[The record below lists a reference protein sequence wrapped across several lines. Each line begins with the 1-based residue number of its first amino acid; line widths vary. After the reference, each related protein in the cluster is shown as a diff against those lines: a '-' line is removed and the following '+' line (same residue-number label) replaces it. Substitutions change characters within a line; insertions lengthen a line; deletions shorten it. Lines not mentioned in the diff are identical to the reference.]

1 VTFLILSFPHWQA
14 PPAHARTLIYLLAL
28 AAALWVMNQARRSF
42 WLLSLLALPGTFCHE
57 LCHWVVGKVLNGQ
70 PVHFTVIPRRE
81 GRGYVLGSVGFVNL
95 RWYNAF
101 FVGMAPL
108 LLLPAAYLLF
118 LWRLGARPVLG
129 WPEAAM
135 VFLLASIVFGAIP
148 SVQDL
153 RIAGRWP
160 LGWFLL
166 AGVLCWVW
174 WSYSHRP
181 HRHPT
186 ASSAARS
193 ARKAIKRQV
202 RHAPPAQSIPDQG
215 AAATE

>member
-1 VTFLILSFPHWQA
+1 MTLLILSLPHWQA
-14 PPAHARTLIYLLAL
+14 PPAHLRTLLYLGAL
-28 AAALWVMNQARRSF
+28 AVALWVMNQARRSF

-57 LCHWVVGKVLNGQ
+57 LCHWVVGKALNGQ

-118 LWRLGARPVLG
+118 LWRLGARPVIG

-135 VFLLASIVFGAIP
+135 VFLLASLIFGAVP

-166 AGVLCWVW
+166 AGALGWVW

-181 HRHPT
+181 QLSPA
-186 ASSAARS
+186 ASRVSRA
-193 ARKAIKRQV
+193 ARKATKGQV
-202 RHAPPAQSIPDQG
+202 RQAPPVRPSPVQEAPSPD
-215 AAATE
+215 

>member
-1 VTFLILSFPHWQA
+1 MTLLILSFPHWQA
-14 PPAHARTLIYLLAL
+14 PPAHGRTLIYLLAL

-135 VFLLASIVFGAIP
+135 VFLLASLVFGAIP

-166 AGVLCWVW
+166 AGGLFWVW

-181 HRHPT
+181 HRHRT
-186 ASSAARS
+186 TSSAARS

-202 RHAPPAQSIPDQG
+202 LHAPPAQPIPDQG
-215 AAATE
+215 AAAAE

>member
-1 VTFLILSFPHWQA
+1 MTFLILSFPHWQA

-135 VFLLASIVFGAIP
+135 VFLLASLVFGAIP

-166 AGVLCWVW
+166 AGGLFWVW

-181 HRHPT
+181 HRRPA
-186 ASSAARS
+186 ASSAAKS
-193 ARKAIKRQV
+193 ARKAIKRPV
-202 RHAPPAQSIPDQG
+202 RHAPPAQPVPDQG
-215 AAATE
+215 AAAAE